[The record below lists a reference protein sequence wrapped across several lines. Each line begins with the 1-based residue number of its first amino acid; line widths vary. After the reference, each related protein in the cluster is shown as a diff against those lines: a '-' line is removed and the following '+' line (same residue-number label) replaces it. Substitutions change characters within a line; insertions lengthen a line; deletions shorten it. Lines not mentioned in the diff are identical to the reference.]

1 METINPIIYIY
12 IVEEKKHK
20 FYNIYEMFKIQFLR
34 DKRWKQ
40 NTFQECAI
48 KIN

>member
-1 METINPIIYIY
+1 MAWQKLNHKRKMETINPIIYIY

-34 DKRWKQ
+34 DKR
-40 NTFQECAI
+40 
-48 KIN
+48 